1 MPALVPIF
9 LALALGEQ
17 APAPAAAPPAPP
29 PPAADANAASPPAT
43 GRYQIELIRFDGLRR
58 VRESE
63 VRRHVLVSEG
73 EILDEERVLLSR
85 LKLLQLGWFSRVE
98 TRIER

>member
-1 MPALVPIF
+1 MPSLVPTL
-9 LALALGEQ
+9 LALALGGQ
-17 APAPAAAPPAPP
+17 APAAPAQRPAPAAAAEAPAP
-29 PPAADANAASPPAT
+29 AT
-43 GRYQIELIRFDGLRR
+43 RRYPIERIRFDGLRR